1 MTSTRSGIV
10 FRLLRV
16 LALPLL
22 AGLLSLDAA
31 AQADAPALWRI
42 AGPKGG
48 TLYLFGSFHLLPPS
62 VKWRTPQVERA
73 LQDSS
78 AVVME
83 LDPAVA
89 NDPQAMLQLVMK
101 HGVLPP
107 GETLPAV
114 LPPALNADLE
124 RTAGGFG
131 LPPAN
136 LAPMRPWLA
145 ALTLS
150 VQFIASKGYDPKQ
163 GVDNRIADWARASDR
178 EILSLETAE
187 AQLRAFADL
196 SRAEEID
203 LLRVTLEQIREMP
216 QILDQILDAYR
227 RGDVAKLESTLN
239 AGMDA
244 VPALRKRL
252 LRDRHAKWLPQIEK
266 MLADGRTRF
275 LVVGAAHFT
284 GKDGLIALLR
294 ARGLKVEGP

>member
-1 MTSTRSGIV
+1 MISTSK
-10 FRLLRV
+10 LLRV
-16 LALPLL
+16 FALSLA
-22 AGLLSLDAA
+22 AGLLALDAA

-42 AGPKGG
+42 DGPQGG

-62 VKWRTPQVERA
+62 VKWRTAQVERA
-73 LQDSS
+73 LKESS

-89 NDPQAMLQLVMK
+89 NDPQAMMQLVMK

-114 LPPALNADLE
+114 LPAALNADLE
-124 RTAGGFG
+124 RTAASFG

-145 ALTLS
+145 ALTVS
-150 VQFIASKGYDPKQ
+150 VQFIASKGFDPKA
-163 GVDNRIADWARASDR
+163 GVDNQIADWARANRR
-178 EILSLETAE
+178 EIVSLETAE

-203 LLRVTLEQIREMP
+203 LLRVTLEQIRDMP
-216 QILDQILDAYR
+216 QILDQILAAYR
-227 RGDVAKLESTLN
+227 KGDVAMLETTLN

-252 LRDRHAKWLPQIEK
+252 LRDRHEQWLPQIER
-266 MLADGRTRF
+266 MIADGRSRF

-294 ARGLKVEGP
+294 ARGIKVEGP

>member
-1 MTSTRSGIV
+1 MTLTRNGIL
-10 FRLLRV
+10 FRRLRI
-16 LALPLL
+16 LALSLF
-22 AGLLSLDAA
+22 AGLLALEAA

-42 AGPKGG
+42 SGPKGG

-62 VKWRTPQVERA
+62 VRWRTPQVERA
-73 LQDSS
+73 LQASS

-83 LDPAVA
+83 IDPAVA
-89 NDPQAMLQLVMK
+89 SDPQTMLQLVMK

-114 LPPALNADLE
+114 LPPALNAELE
-124 RTAGGFG
+124 RTAGEFG
-131 LPPAN
+131 LPPTN

-145 ALTLS
+145 ALTVS
-150 VQFIASKGYDPKQ
+150 VQFIASKGFDPKA
-163 GVDNRIADWARASDR
+163 GVDHQIADWARANGR
-178 EILSLETAE
+178 EIRSLETAE

-216 QILDQILDAYR
+216 QILDQILAAYR
-227 RGDVAKLESTLN
+227 AGDVAKLESTLN

-252 LRDRHAKWLPQIEK
+252 LRDRHAKWLPQIER

-284 GKDGLIALLR
+284 GKDGVIALLR
-294 ARGLKVEGP
+294 GKGLKVDGP

>member
-1 MTSTRSGIV
+1 MTLTRNGIL
-10 FRLLRV
+10 FRRLRI
-16 LALPLL
+16 LALSLF
-22 AGLLSLDAA
+22 AGLLALEAA

-62 VKWRTPQVERA
+62 VRWRTPQVERA
-73 LQDSS
+73 LQASS

-83 LDPAVA
+83 IDPAVA
-89 NDPQAMLQLVMK
+89 NDPQTMLQLVMK
-101 HGVLPP
+101 HGVLSP
-107 GETLPAV
+107 GETLSTV

-124 RTAGGFG
+124 RTAGEFG
-131 LPPAN
+131 LPSAN

-145 ALTLS
+145 ALTVS
-150 VQFIASKGYDPKQ
+150 VQFIASKGFDPKA
-163 GVDNRIADWARASDR
+163 GVDHQIADWARANGR
-178 EILSLETAE
+178 EIRSLETAE

-216 QILDQILDAYR
+216 QILDQILAAYR
-227 RGDVAKLESTLN
+227 TGDVAKLESTLN

-252 LRDRHAKWLPQIEK
+252 LRDRHAKWLPQIER

-284 GKDGLIALLR
+284 GKDGVIALLR
-294 ARGLKVEGP
+294 AKGLKVDGP

>member
-1 MTSTRSGIV
+1 MISPSSVVRV
-10 FRLLRV
+10 FLVALAFAAPAPAV
-16 LALPLL
+16 L
-22 AGLLSLDAA
+22 
-31 AQADAPALWRI
+31 AQADTPALWRI
-42 AGPKGG
+42 QAAKGANV
-48 TLYLFGSFHLLPPS
+48 YLFGSFHLLPPS

-78 AVVME
+78 AVVTE

-89 NDPQAMLQLVMK
+89 NDPQTMLELVMK
-101 HGVLPP
+101 YGVLPP
-107 GETLPAV
+107 GETLAAV

-124 RTAGGFG
+124 RTAGAFG
-131 LPPAN
+131 LPAAN

-145 ALTLS
+145 ALTVS
-150 VQFIASKGYDPKQ
+150 VQYIASKGFDPKA
-163 GVDNRIADWARASDR
+163 GVDNQIADWARANGR
-178 EILSLETAE
+178 EIVPLETAE

-216 QILDQILDAYR
+216 QILDQILAAYR
-227 RGDVAKLESTLN
+227 TGDVAKLESTLN

-252 LRDRHAKWLPQIEK
+252 LRDRHAKWLPQIERL
-266 MLADGRTRF
+266 LADGRTRF

-284 GKDGLIALLR
+284 GQDGVIALLR
-294 ARGLKVEGP
+294 GKGLKVEGP